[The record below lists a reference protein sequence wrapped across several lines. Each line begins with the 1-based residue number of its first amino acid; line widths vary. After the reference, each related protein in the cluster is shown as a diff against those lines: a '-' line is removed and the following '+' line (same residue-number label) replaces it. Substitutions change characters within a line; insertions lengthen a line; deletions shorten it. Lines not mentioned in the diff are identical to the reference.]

1 MKPLSLPLAVCAARR
16 TVRSP
21 PLFLAFCSCSLGQP
35 GGSPPGALWLLGT
48 RNSPSRAKSRC
59 WRRPCAVWSCSPGGQ
74 QGGSPA
80 LWVLQAGA
88 GSLPACPS
96 STCPSLPP
104 SLRLCNIPR
113 AITAV
118 LTWSRD
124 IGKVFS
130 HFKLFCWWLPS
141 LKVVPVSS
149 SPSRSALCR
158 SSHRP
163 SIFGYQGRGGAQP
176 PTEEPHSHQ
185 RALPFLSSS
194 LSAYYSDSK
203 ASLPLLSV
211 TVMLGAAGF
220 ESKSKGKEDAAL

>member
-1 MKPLSLPLAVCAARR
+1 MKPLSLPLAVCAAQR
-16 TVRSP
+16 TVGSA
-21 PLFLAFCSCSLGQP
+21 PLFLSFCSCSLGAARRESP
-35 GGSPPGALWLLGT
+35 GSAPAPA
-48 RNSPSRAKSRC
+48 RNGPSGAKSRC
-59 WRRPCAVWSCSPGGQ
+59 WRRPCAAWSRSPGGQ

-80 LWVLQAGA
+80 LRVLQAGA
-88 GSLPACPS
+88 GSLPACPAG
-96 STCPSLPP
+96 TCPSLPP

-163 SIFGYQGRGGAQP
+163 SIFGYQGRGGAHP

-185 RALPFLSSS
+185 RALPFLSPA
-194 LSAYYSDSK
+194 LSAYYSDFK

-211 TVMLGAAGF
+211 TVMLGAGGF
-220 ESKSKGKEDAAL
+220 